1 MVSLMRKYKEHLAAF
16 GFYAGATYLTCLLI
30 GTMVGFAFPWDWHSG
45 SHELARAL
53 ALFAGVVG
61 VYHVWRDGL

>member
-1 MVSLMRKYKEHLAAF
+1 MKKMSKYKAQLAAF
-16 GFYAGATYLTCLLI
+16 GCYAGVTYLTCLLF
-30 GTMVGFAFPWDWHSG
+30 GTLVGFAFPWDWHSG

-53 ALFAGVVG
+53 TLLAGVVG